1 MCNEAV
7 RPRTV
12 QFEAACDG
20 CAAGCC
26 GLFLRPGQGQSG
38 YAEQFLGA
46 CSRGRALNSMK
57 PIPNGAQGQYVH
69 RVESDHL
76 ANRFK
81 DSILPPVFST
91 PYLILIMENAAL
103 NAIKQYLE
111 AGESAVGT
119 RIDVRHL
126 VATPV
131 GREVVGHAEV
141 TGTDGRKISSAC
153 GRRTAR
159 KRSAPG
165 PMTHARQRLAHRR
178 ANDGEVRVGARS
190 RLIRALG
197 AST

>member
-1 MCNEAV
+1 V
-7 RPRTV
+7 
-12 QFEAACDG
+12 
-20 CAAGCC
+20 
-26 GLFLRPGQGQSG
+26 
-38 YAEQFLGA
+38 
-46 CSRGRALNSMK
+46 K

-69 RVESDHL
+69 RVRAAHL

-103 NAIKQYLE
+103 NAIKRYLE

-141 TGTDGRKISSAC
+141 TDTEGRKIVFRVWAMDDREEIGVGTHERTVVNLSRIVERMTAKYGPTSA
-153 GRRTAR
+153 G
-159 KRSAPG
+159 S
-165 PMTHARQRLAHRR
+165 
-178 ANDGEVRVGARS
+178 
-190 RLIRALG
+190 
-197 AST
+197 